1 MRAALERGEDV
12 NALDGI
18 EGSDLTSLMSAAG
31 QSSEHPFHEK
41 QISVVRLLTLFTFG
55 QKKWQVGGGLLSSRN
70 FPLIMVI
77 TMKNI
82 GVLRDTARAPK
93 PISQKHA
100 IPCNGVIRYHKIP
113 YHT

>member
-41 QISVVRLLTLFTFG
+41 QISVVKLLLEQPSIEVNLAGIEKQLISTWQQTIFNILF
-55 QKKWQVGGGLLSSRN
+55 
-70 FPLIMVI
+70 
-77 TMKNI
+77 
-82 GVLRDTARAPK
+82 
-93 PISQKHA
+93 
-100 IPCNGVIRYHKIP
+100 
-113 YHT
+113 